1 MVWRKWNVIV
11 ILILANY
18 LVFAT
23 LAVLAF
29 PESNEAVRTRAANAT
44 FTPRPTEL
52 KRVSPIPYDFGSPTM
67 VAGTPTRGATPT
79 ITISATPV
87 ATATPITTATPI
99 ATATPSGPTATLIRP
114 TPTETIAFA
123 TPAPAVGSS
132 DVTPTPTR

>member
-11 ILILANY
+11 VLILANY

-29 PESNEAVRTRAANAT
+29 PESNDALRTRTANPT

-52 KRVSPIPYDFGSPTM
+52 KRVSPIPYDFGSPTV
-67 VAGTPTRGATPT
+67 VAGTPTR
-79 ITISATPV
+79 IATPV
-87 ATATPITTATPI
+87 ATPSATLSATPTATATPA

-114 TPTETIAFA
+114 TPTETVSFA